1 MEIWHP
7 AVIALFCVGGLWTV
21 SGTQRERPVLEEGSL
36 AATVVATLEATPARE
51 WQQPTL
57 GSGSVLGSGTTLELM
72 QAYLDA
78 HQPGLAV
85 ALDAAASLQTRSD
98 LRVRHAYARALID
111 QGRNGEAL
119 TVERGV
125 LADCVA
131 EDRDTAARSS
141 GCDDVLLAS
150 ASRRTDILQALLAFG
165 IEDTV
170 TYPEASLA
178 AYQNA
183 TREARIAVE

>member
-7 AVIALFCVGGLWTV
+7 AVIALFCVGGLWTA
-21 SGTQRERPVLEEGSL
+21 SGTEHERPVLATGSR
-36 AATVVATLEATPARE
+36 AANVVTTLEATARAVA
-51 WQQPTL
+51 WQPTL
-57 GSGSVLGSGTTLELM
+57 GSGMTVELI
-72 QAYLDA
+72 QGYLDA

-98 LRVRHAYARALID
+98 LRVRHAYARALMD

-125 LADCVA
+125 LADCVVEA
-131 EDRDTAARSS
+131 RGRAARSS
-141 GCDDVLLAS
+141 DCDDVLLAS

-165 IEDTV
+165 IEDTE
-170 TYPEASLA
+170 THPEASLA